1 MDDSFY
7 NYISLSANLDLQR
20 LTEWGGGGAH
30 CFELHALV
38 IIYEV
43 EEKR

>member
-20 LTEWGGGGAH
+20 LTEWGGGH

-43 EEKR
+43 EENR

>member
-20 LTEWGGGGAH
+20 LTELGGGAH